1 MDHLAEFKGAGIYA
15 IYYLGK
21 NPIYKTLV
29 DYNNGE
35 ARHPIYVGKAD
46 PKGKRKGVI
55 ADTSALSN
63 TLWSRLKEHSE
74 SIHAADPSDL
84 NLKDFSCRYLAV
96 ADIWIGLGES
106 LLIQNFKPV
115 WNLIADGFGNHD
127 PGNGRYEG
135 KKPSWDELHP
145 GRAWAVKMKKPPK
158 YSRAVLI
165 AKIESELEK
174 LKGV

>member
-1 MDHLAEFKGAGIYA
+1 M
-15 IYYLGK
+15 
-21 NPIYKTLV
+21 
-29 DYNNGE
+29 
-35 ARHPIYVGKAD
+35 
-46 PKGKRKGVI
+46 
-55 ADTSALSN
+55 
-63 TLWSRLKEHSE
+63 
-74 SIHAADPSDL
+74 
-84 NLKDFSCRYLAV
+84 
-96 ADIWIGLGES
+96 
-106 LLIQNFKPV
+106 IQNFKPV